1 MNIVTIKD
9 LEHALDNLVAAMA
22 AKGLERP
29 RPQVEFKADSGRVCG
44 WLHAESLIGDKAC
57 VSIDGYD
64 ISDLMK
70 NMMAYIERLDPT
82 GISA

>member
-1 MNIVTIKD
+1 MNIVTIRD

-29 RPQVEFKADSGRVCG
+29 RPQVEFKTDRVCG
-44 WLHAESLIGDKAC
+44 WLHAESLIGYKEC